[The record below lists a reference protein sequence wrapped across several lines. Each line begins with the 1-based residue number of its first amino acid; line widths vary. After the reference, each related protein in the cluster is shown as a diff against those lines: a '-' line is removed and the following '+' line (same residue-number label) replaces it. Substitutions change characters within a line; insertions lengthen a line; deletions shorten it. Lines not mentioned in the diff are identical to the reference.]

1 MKEPGVRNQESGR
14 AEYASAGEW
23 ESGFRRV
30 IAWQKADDLFAAI
43 YRLADSIPKRD
54 WWIRTQLLGAA
65 RSVSSNIA
73 EGHGRGTIRDY
84 VRFLEMSISS
94 LNEVQNDLHILK
106 RNQIVSAELVDS
118 LQPLRVETIKVLT
131 GLLRS
136 MRKKL
141 PNNSDWQRRQVSEEH
156 EVFRAGVDV
165 ESDFD
170 DVDLLAP
177 DSLTPC
183 SWR

>member
-54 WWIRTQLLGAA
+54 WWVRSQLLGAA

-84 VRFLEMSISS
+84 VRFLEMAISS
-94 LNEVQNDLHILK
+94 LNEVENDLHLLT
-106 RNQIVSAELVDS
+106 RNRIVAVD
-118 LQPLRVETIKVLT
+118 LIDPVGPIRIETGKVLT
-131 GLLRS
+131 GLLRA
-136 MRKKL
+136 MRSKL
-141 PNNSDWQRRQVSEEH
+141 MSNGDWQRRQVS
-156 EVFRAGVDV
+156 
-165 ESDFD
+165 
-170 DVDLLAP
+170 
-177 DSLTPC
+177 
-183 SWR
+183 

>member
-1 MKEPGVRNQESGR
+1 MKEPGARSQESGR
-14 AEYASAGEW
+14 TEDASAGEW

-54 WWIRTQLLGAA
+54 WWIRAQLLAAA

-94 LNEVQNDLHILK
+94 LNEVQNDLHILE
-106 RNQIVSAELVDS
+106 RNQIVGSDLVDS
-118 LQPLRVETIKVLT
+118 LKPLRIEPS
-131 GLLRS
+131 R
-136 MRKKL
+136 
-141 PNNSDWQRRQVSEEH
+141 
-156 EVFRAGVDV
+156 
-165 ESDFD
+165 
-170 DVDLLAP
+170 
-177 DSLTPC
+177 C
-183 SWR
+183 

>member
-54 WWIRTQLLGAA
+54 WWVRSQLLGAA

-73 EGHGRGTIRDY
+73 EGHGRGTVRDY
-84 VRFLEMSISS
+84 VRFLEMAISS
-94 LNEVQNDLHILK
+94 LNEVENDLHILK
-106 RNQIVSAELVDS
+106 RNRIISPSLVDAV
-118 LQPLRVETIKVLT
+118 QPTRIEARKLLT
-131 GLLRS
+131 GLLRA
-136 MRKKL
+136 MRRNVGG
-141 PNNSDWQRRQVSEEH
+141 NNDWQRRQINEGLRLS
-156 EVFRAGVDV
+156 
-165 ESDFD
+165 S
-170 DVDLLAP
+170 
-177 DSLTPC
+177 
-183 SWR
+183 SWATG

>member
-1 MKEPGVRNQESGR
+1 MTQPGVRNQESGR
-14 AEYASAGEW
+14 AKYASAGEW

-54 WWIRTQLLGAA
+54 YWLTSQLLGAA

-73 EGHGRGTIRDY
+73 EGHERGTIRDY
-84 VRFLEMSISS
+84 VRFLEMAISS
-94 LNEVQNDLHILK
+94 LNEVENDLHLLT
-106 RNQIVSAELVDS
+106 RNGIVAVD
-118 LQPLRVETIKVLT
+118 LIDPVEPIRIETGKVLT
-131 GLLRS
+131 GLLRA
-136 MRKKL
+136 MRSKL
-141 PNNSDWQRRQVSEEH
+141 MSNGDWQRRQVSEEKGIYRADWDLEI
-156 EVFRAGVDV
+156 EV
-165 ESDFD
+165 D

-177 DSLTPC
+177 G

>member
-54 WWIRTQLLGAA
+54 WWVRSQLLGAA

-73 EGHGRGTIRDY
+73 EGHGRGTLTAYGRL
-84 VRFLEMSISS
+84 LEVAISALS
-94 LNEVQNDLHILK
+94 AVQNDLHIQT
-106 RNQIVSAELVDS
+106 R
-118 LQPLRVETIKVLT
+118 
-131 GLLRS
+131 
-136 MRKKL
+136 
-141 PNNSDWQRRQVSEEH
+141 
-156 EVFRAGVDV
+156 
-165 ESDFD
+165 
-170 DVDLLAP
+170 
-177 DSLTPC
+177 
-183 SWR
+183 